1 MLRAQQA
8 IENLPEGEE
17 KIRSIYRLDKEGLS
31 YAQIS
36 DQLGI
41 GSISAVQVRI
51 KKAEKMIEASLGI
64 KNQRAYGR

>member
-1 MLRAQQA
+1 MLRSQQA

-51 KKAEKMIEASLGI
+51 KKAEKMIEAALGI